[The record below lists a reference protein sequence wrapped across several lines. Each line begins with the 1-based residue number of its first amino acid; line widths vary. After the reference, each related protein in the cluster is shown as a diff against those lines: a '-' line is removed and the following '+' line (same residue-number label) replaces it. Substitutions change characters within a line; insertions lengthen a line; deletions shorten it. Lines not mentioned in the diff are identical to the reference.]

1 MSDIVFEDIS
11 WHEAVKRTAAPGV
24 DLITVG
30 TEIPNPTSVMHSRK
44 LKALM
49 SEWRKE
55 YDQIILDTPP
65 FGMITDSAPVIQRM
79 ADGIVLVA
87 RFKATDSTQLRETAE
102 SLEHIRARVIG
113 TVLTAYKHGESRDYY
128 TRGDDSSRY
137 EAYAESVG

>member
-1 MSDIVFEDIS
+1 
-11 WHEAVKRTAAPGV
+11 V

-137 EAYAESVG
+137 EAYAEA